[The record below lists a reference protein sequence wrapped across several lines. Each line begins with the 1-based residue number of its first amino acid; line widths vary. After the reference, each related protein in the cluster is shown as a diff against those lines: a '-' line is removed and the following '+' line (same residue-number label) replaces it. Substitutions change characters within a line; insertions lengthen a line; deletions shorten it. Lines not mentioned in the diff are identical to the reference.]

1 MNCKSKTEQCML
13 TQATV
18 ELQWGKSEYEKVKV
32 NRNLVTVNFFLN
44 FFILT
49 GTVQVLSIHFLTVS
63 FFTKSIFSLTI

>member
-32 NRNLVTVNFFLN
+32 NRNLVTVNFFK
-44 FFILT
+44 T
-49 GTVQVLSIHFLTVS
+49 FLYS
-63 FFTKSIFSLTI
+63 LEQSKSYPYIS